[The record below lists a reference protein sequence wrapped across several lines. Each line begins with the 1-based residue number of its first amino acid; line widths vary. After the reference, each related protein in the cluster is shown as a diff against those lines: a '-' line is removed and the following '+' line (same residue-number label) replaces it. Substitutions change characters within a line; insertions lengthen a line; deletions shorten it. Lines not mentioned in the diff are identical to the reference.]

1 MHITSRRK
9 KEAEKA
15 KLAKEAEVN
24 KVVNGSFAL
33 ASAKLLQSINE
44 KNVIKDEVSNLVINV
59 PKREKQEVEIDRTLK
74 IR

>member
-1 MHITSRRK
+1 MFARFPAMYDKKSSKKQSKRLSKSAYNFKTQ

-44 KNVIKDEVSNLVINV
+44 K
-59 PKREKQEVEIDRTLK
+59 T
-74 IR
+74 